1 MKKFDI
7 KPLSEALKNELIS
20 KIDNLT
26 KPKGSLGV
34 LEKIA
39 CQIGAIQQTLSPS
52 LKHPCNILFAADHG
66 IEREGVSKSPRE
78 ITWQQMYNFLD
89 GGAGICFLCRQHN
102 VKLVLVDAGVD
113 YDLPYDRGIIN
124 LSMGRGTKNFLY
136 EGAMTLDEL
145 NECLKRGA
153 QVVDKVQGEGC
164 NIVSFGEMGIANTSP
179 SSVWMHYFGRIPLKH
194 CIGAG
199 SGLDNQGISHK
210 QQVLTEAVNRFN
222 ESHPQPTAPEIIA
235 HFGGYEMVM
244 AIGGMLRAAELR
256 MPILI
261 DGFIMSACILAAS
274 KLHPEVLQYAIFTHQ
289 GDESGHRQLLESM
302 GAKGFLHLD
311 MRLGEGTGAVCAYP
325 IIESA
330 IRMINEMP
338 TFKQQNITKYFD

>member
-1 MKKFDI
+1 MKEFYI
-7 KPLSEALKNELIS
+7 QPLSEALKSELTA

-34 LEKIA
+34 LEQIA
-39 CQIGAIQQTLSPS
+39 CQIGAIQQTLSPT
-52 LKHPCNILFAADHG
+52 LQHPCNILFAADHG

-78 ITWQQMYNFLD
+78 ITWQQMFNFLD

-102 VKLVLVDAGVD
+102 VKLVLVDSGVD
-113 YDLPYDRGIIN
+113 YDLPYERGIIN
-124 LSMGRGTKNFLY
+124 LSMGKGTKNFLY
-136 EGAMTLDEL
+136 EGAMSIDEL

-153 QVVDKVQGEGC
+153 QVVDKVYAEGC

-179 SSVWMHYFGRIPLKH
+179 SSIWMHYFGGIPMNQ
-194 CIGAG
+194 CVGAG

-222 ESHPQPTAPEIIA
+222 QNHHHPTAADIIA
-235 HFGGYEMVM
+235 YFGGFEMAM

-274 KLHPEVLQYAIFTHQ
+274 QLNHEVLQYAIFTHQ

-302 GAKGFLHLD
+302 GVKGFLHLD